1 MSIKVKCKIDKLVH
15 NGDNG
20 YRVMGCSPMETND
33 NLKLNRYMSFTICG
47 ANFPYLTEGKQ
58 YVLEIEPQ
66 ENAKYPA
73 TYSVISCPSID
84 AIDLKNLKREEKM
97 EILMDCTS
105 SERIANNILDS
116 YPDFIEIILTDG
128 KEAID
133 TSKIHGVGQEYLK
146 AYSREL
152 LEKYKYY
159 HILKKYSMYKVDV
172 SDCKTLVDIYKDEQ
186 GINKAIRSNPYY
198 VLIEVLGRGF
208 EYADKMIID
217 YRKDLIESKER
228 CEALIISVLRRNEN
242 DGSTR
247 LSGSDLYYYVKEEYD
262 VPYFIPM
269 LKDVS
274 VNSDYIYYDE
284 ASKDLSVMDTY
295 LAECKVADFVK
306 EKLAN
311 SKKLNIDWSK
321 YKEVDGFELTDMQL
335 SSLKNFCESNISIL
349 AGYSGSG
356 KSASVKNLVRMM
368 EDNHMS
374 YLLLSSTGKASK
386 VLSESTGR
394 KAHTVHK
401 KCYEGELCTDAI
413 IVDECGMLALDTF
426 IMLLNAVENPN
437 CRFVFVGDP
446 AQLSSIGLSKIF
458 DDFINSGIIPTTMLT
473 EIFRYKSDG
482 SLFVATNIR
491 NGKNFLNDSDMVKYK
506 DGEYS
511 VGKNYRF
518 IECDADDV
526 LDKVVSEYTKLL
538 NKGIKQKDIMVLSPF
553 NVKSTGTYKINSAIQ
568 SEINPIKPNE
578 KYLERKIGDHIIIF
592 KVNDVVLN
600 TKNDYRAISYDAYK
614 KMKDSD
620 GLLKEEDVADSLI
633 VNGQTGVVRE
643 VLDDGLIVQY
653 EEDLTYVSKA
663 KLRNLLLGSSISTH
677 KCQGSSIDYTISIV
691 SNQHK
696 KMLTRG
702 LLYVADTRCR
712 KAHIDIGDIDA
723 FEDALAIVDNDLRR
737 TWVKELLIND

>member
-1 MSIKVKCKIDKLVH
+1 MSLKVKCRADREIYKNEDFRIVSF
-15 NGDNG
+15 
-20 YRVMGCSPMETND
+20 SPLQTYDE
-33 NLKLNRYMSFTICG
+33 LKLSKYFTFSCKG
-47 ANFPYLTEGKQ
+47 SNFPYINIGKN
-58 YVLEIEPQ
+58 YEIEI
-66 ENAKYPA
+66 EELSTDKYGTA
-73 TYSVISCPSID
+73 YSILSCPSID
-84 AIDLKNLKREEKM
+84 SIDLKNLKREEKF

-105 SERIANNILDS
+105 SERIANNILDA

-133 TSKIHGVGQEYLK
+133 TSKIKGVGQEYLK

-159 HILKKYSMYKVDV
+159 HILKKYNMYKVDV
-172 SDCKTLVDIYKDEQ
+172 SDCKLLVDIYKDEH
-186 GINKAIRSNPYY
+186 GINKAMRANPYY
-198 VLIEVLGRGF
+198 VMIEILGRGF

-217 YRKDLIESKER
+217 YRKDLVESNER
-228 CEALIISVLRRNEN
+228 CEALIISVLRRNEM

-247 LSGSDLYYYVKEEYD
+247 LSGADLYYYIKEEYD
-262 VPYFIPM
+262 VPYFIPL

-274 VNSDYIYYDE
+274 VESDYIYYDE
-284 ASKDLSVMDTY
+284 KSKDLSVMDTY

-306 EKLAN
+306 DKLEN
-311 SKKLNIDWSK
+311 SSKLDIDWSK

-335 SSLKNFCESNISIL
+335 NSLKNFCESNISIL

-368 EDNHMS
+368 EDNHLS

-394 KAHTVHK
+394 KAYTVHK
-401 KCYEGELCTDAI
+401 KCYEGELCPDAI

-458 DDFINSGIIPTTMLT
+458 DDFINSNIIPTTMLT

-491 NGKNFLNDSDMVKYK
+491 NGKNFLNDSNMVKYEN
-506 DGEYS
+506 GEYS

-518 IECDADDV
+518 IECDSDDI
-526 LDKVVSEYTKLL
+526 LDRVVDEYTKLL

-553 NVKSTGTYKINSAIQ
+553 NVKSTGTYAINNSIQ
-568 SEINPIKPNE
+568 AEINPIKPNE
-578 KYLERKIGDHIIIF
+578 KYLERKIGEHIIVF

-600 TKNDYRAISYDAYK
+600 TKNDYRAMSIDAYK
-614 KMKDSD
+614 KMKASD

-633 VNGQTGVVRE
+633 VNGQTGVIRE
-643 VLDDGLIVQY
+643 VLNDGLIVQY
-653 EEDLTYVSKA
+653 EEDLIYVSKA
-663 KLRNLLLGSSISTH
+663 KLRNLLLGSSLSTH
-677 KCQGSSIDYTISIV
+677 KCQGSSVDYTISIV

-723 FEDALAIVDNDLRR
+723 FEDALKVVDNDLRR
-737 TWVKELLIND
+737 TWLKELLTTD